1 MSTLKTKTP
10 DKSPKTA
17 RGERTRRKLL
27 EAAERE
33 FGANGFHATSI
44 GEITR
49 RAKVALG
56 TFYVYFESKD
66 EVFRALVAHMGQV
79 TRSWIAERVSD
90 APNRLEAERLGV
102 KAFIEF
108 ARAHRDLY
116 HIVMEAQ
123 FVAPDAYRAYY
134 DNFADGY
141 RRNLEEAAA
150 RGEIRAGDAETRA
163 WALIGVS
170 VFLGLRFGVWDETR
184 PPDDLADAV
193 HDLLK
198 NGLDT

>member
-1 MSTLKTKTP
+1 M
-10 DKSPKTA
+10 
-17 RGERTRRKLL
+17 
-27 EAAERE
+27 
-33 FGANGFHATSI
+33 NGFHATSI

-66 EVFRALVAHMGQV
+66 EIFRDLVEHMGHV
-79 TRSWIAERVSD
+79 TRQWIAERVSD
-90 APNRLEAERLGV
+90 APTRLDAERRGV

-134 DNFADGY
+134 DNFAEGY
-141 RRNLEEAAA
+141 RRNLEDAAA
-150 RGEIRAGDAETRA
+150 RGEIRDGDAEARA

-170 VFLGLRFGVWDETR
+170 VFLGLRFGVWDEAR
-184 PPDDLADAV
+184 SPDELADAV
-193 HDLLK
+193 FDLLK